1 MYFLKLTY
9 IWLNYYQIHIVVYK
23 TNLHVHIAWLSKGI
37 QHSAGPLI
45 TSLIIL
51 PLKSELHEL
60 NTVYKN
66 ISYPFYSHS
75 LDGSLHVVKIK
86 QNHYTEVFVKTV
98 CCFIKIINFSIPFIS
113 IHHVFFSIKLSHYR
127 LTLKWTRILFAV
139 DTQYMYHH

>member
-45 TSLIIL
+45 TSFIIL

-66 ISYPFYSHS
+66 ISHPFYSPS

-86 QNHYTEVFVKTV
+86 QNHYTVKFLLRLCVALWRLLTSPYH
-98 CCFIKIINFSIPFIS
+98 FSPYIMYFFLLNFLIKG
-113 IHHVFFSIKLSHYR
+113 
-127 LTLKWTRILFAV
+127 
-139 DTQYMYHH
+139 

>member
-60 NTVYKN
+60 NTVYKY
-66 ISYPFYSHS
+66 ISHPFYSPS
-75 LDGSLHVVKIK
+75 LDGSLHVKPL
-86 QNHYTEVFVKTV
+86 HCEVFVKTV
-98 CCFIKIINFSIPFIS
+98 CCFIKIINFSIPFLS

-139 DTQYMYHH
+139 HTQYMYHH